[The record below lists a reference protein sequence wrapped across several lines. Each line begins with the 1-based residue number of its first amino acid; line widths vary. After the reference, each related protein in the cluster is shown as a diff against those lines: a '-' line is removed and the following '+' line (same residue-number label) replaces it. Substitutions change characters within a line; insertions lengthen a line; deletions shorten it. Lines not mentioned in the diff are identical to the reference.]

1 VTLFW
6 RDEGQTTVAML
17 LVVSAHKPEHPAAR
31 FLDCGKAVRKQAKAQ
46 KEPWLLAVSPQ
57 LDMLDAKAVVAI
69 YSGRMQIE
77 QGFRDVKNPRCGLG
91 LSTSQTRKPK
101 RLAILLLIAALAC
114 YALWLI
120 GFAAKSSGYRIEY
133 GSRKK
138 AGTALS
144 ILSLARWWVMENQQ
158 VNLSRRR
165 IDAALA
171 WLRVMALGVKI

>member
-1 VTLFW
+1 VHGKVTK
-6 RDEGQTTVAML
+6 
-17 LVVSAHKPEHPAAR
+17 SAHS
-31 FLDCGKAVRKQAKAQ
+31 LKQAKAQ

-91 LSTSQTRKPK
+91 LSTGQTRKPK
-101 RLAILLLIAALAC
+101 RLAILLLVAALAC

-144 ILSLARWWVMENQQ
+144 ILSLARWWVMENKQ